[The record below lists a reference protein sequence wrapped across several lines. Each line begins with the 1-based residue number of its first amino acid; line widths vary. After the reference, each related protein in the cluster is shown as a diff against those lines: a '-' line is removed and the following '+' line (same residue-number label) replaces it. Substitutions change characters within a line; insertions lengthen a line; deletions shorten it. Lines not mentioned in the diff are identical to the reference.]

1 MATGVTDVK
10 DLRGLTSEELVQKVR
25 DLKKELFHLRV
36 QNATGRVESP
46 ARFKT
51 ARREVA
57 RVKTIANELKRV
69 GGK

>member
-1 MATGVTDVK
+1 MATDVK
-10 DLRGLTSEELVQKVR
+10 DLRGLTREELAQKVR

-51 ARREVA
+51 VRRDVA
-57 RVKTIANELKRV
+57 RVKTIARELGRSGAK
-69 GGK
+69 

>member
-1 MATGVTDVK
+1 MPTDVK
-10 DLRGLTSEELVQKVR
+10 DLRGLTREELMQKVR

-51 ARREVA
+51 VRRDVA
-57 RVKTIANELKRV
+57 RVKTIARELGRT

>member
-1 MATGVTDVK
+1 MAIEVK
-10 DLRGLTSEELVQKVR
+10 DLRGLTREELAQKER

-51 ARREVA
+51 VRRDMA
-57 RVKTIANELKRV
+57 RVKTIARETDRAGAK
-69 GGK
+69 